1 MSKNGALCASSK
13 AVGGSYSRLQNWL
26 PLFRALPQFKAHAKP
41 NLFQQFKAEN
51 MLWNVLYNVAFQ
63 ATKSFL

>member
-1 MSKNGALCASSK
+1 
-13 AVGGSYSRLQNWL
+13 VGGSYSRLQNWL